1 MKQDK
6 ISRRKPEG
14 NHGQVVIGQ
23 IQIFQT
29 VQVTDERRQESL
41 SVTVQVVFHKKVRKE
56 KSCAEERVQGK
67 LCFLDCSVMLT

>member
-6 ISRRKPEG
+6 ISRKPEG

-56 KSCAEERVQGK
+56 RAVQKKECKVNCVSWIVQSC
-67 LCFLDCSVMLT
+67 